1 MTECPN
7 RNNYYVMRVY
17 NYWEKVVN
25 VPGLEVESRVRVQ
38 WVVRGFQTRFISGK
52 GHRL

>member
-7 RNNYYVMRVY
+7 IFRGNNYYVMRVY

-25 VPGLEVESRVRVQ
+25 VPGLEVESRVHAVGGEVCV
-38 WVVRGFQTRFISGK
+38 W
-52 GHRL
+52 